1 MPENG
6 PTNIDTRG
14 MVSIHN
20 ALRRALS
27 DAPAQLAAVPEG
39 PKQADQFVDYLKE
52 VLWLAGAH
60 HDTEEELLTPVLKK
74 RAPEQKSAWS
84 LIGAQHQA
92 VTSCLETVAEAT
104 ERFETTGSVDAKRAL
119 TNTCHALYE
128 ILDEHFS
135 VEEKY
140 VLPVAAEL
148 MTPAE
153 WGTMS
158 VAMLAHYSGTRPW
171 LPFGLVHE
179 ALPPDL
185 QKALLAQVP
194 EPVSDMWVSRG
205 AEAYA
210 KEMATIRGTNS
221 EG

>member
-1 MPENG
+1 
-6 PTNIDTRG
+6 

-27 DAPAQLAAVPEG
+27 DASAQLAAAPEG

-104 ERFETTGSVDAKRAL
+104 ERFATTGSVDAKRAL